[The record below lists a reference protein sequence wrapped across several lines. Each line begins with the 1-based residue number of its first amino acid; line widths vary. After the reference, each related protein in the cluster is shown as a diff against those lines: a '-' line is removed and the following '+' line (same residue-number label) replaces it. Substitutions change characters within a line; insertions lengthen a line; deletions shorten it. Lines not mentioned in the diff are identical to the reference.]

1 VFVVAIRVRLRTTV
15 PQVGFNFG
23 DKMWNYRLVQFS
35 DAIGI
40 CEVYYDDNG
49 KVMGRTDPLILIDEV
64 DDLPNVLAMIAQAGK
79 KEVLDE

>member
-1 VFVVAIRVRLRTTV
+1 
-15 PQVGFNFG
+15 
-23 DKMWNYRLVQFS
+23 MWNYRLVQLS

-40 CEVYYDDNG
+40 CEVYYDDDG
-49 KVMGRTDPLILIDEV
+49 KVMGRTDPLIIIDEV